1 MKSLARRVHRLQRQ
15 FAPIPDYLQ
24 NPRDRFRL
32 VVSGMDH
39 PLNLE
44 TSRCTRTLCPNGTL
58 MEVLHLDGIRGNLN
72 DEELDR
78 FVGSFPVNI
87 MGGFRK

>member
-1 MKSLARRVHRLQRQ
+1 
-15 FAPIPDYLQ
+15 
-24 NPRDRFRL
+24 
-32 VVSGMDH
+32 MDH

-58 MEVLHLDGIRGNLN
+58 MEVVHLDGIRGNLN

-78 FVGSFPVNI
+78 FVAVS
-87 MGGFRK
+87 R

>member
-1 MKSLARRVHRLQRQ
+1 VCTGCNGNLPLSLTICRIRVIG
-15 FAPIPDYLQ
+15 FASWSAGWT
-24 NPRDRFRL
+24 N
-32 VVSGMDH
+32 
-39 PLNLE
+39 PLNLA

-58 MEVLHLDGIRGNLN
+58 LEVVHLDGIHGNLN

>member
-39 PLNLE
+39 PLNLA

-58 MEVLHLDGIRGNLN
+58 LEVVHLDGIRGNLN
-72 DEELDR
+72 DEEVDR